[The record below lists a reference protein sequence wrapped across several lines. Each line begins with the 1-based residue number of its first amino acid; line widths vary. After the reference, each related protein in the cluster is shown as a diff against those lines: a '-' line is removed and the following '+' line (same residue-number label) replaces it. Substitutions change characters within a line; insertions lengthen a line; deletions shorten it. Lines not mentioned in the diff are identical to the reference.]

1 MWEMISEMATNRLW
15 IYTALVGSLFGL
27 ASSTYFKSTRIGLWL
42 YAKFDMILDYL
53 VERWGLTWLEQP
65 TDAWRKKYPYVKPKY
80 EPMLDGYSWELK
92 LRDRNGRAK
101 YCTGYESFPRNF
113 KKLIYELDDLFDSEI
128 DF

>member
-27 ASSTYFKSTRIGLWL
+27 AFSTYFKSTRIGLWM

-65 TDAWRKKYPYVKPKY
+65 TDAWRKKI
-80 EPMLDGYSWELK
+80 DELEK
-92 LRDRNGRAK
+92 RI
-101 YCTGYESFPRNF
+101 
-113 KKLIYELDDLFDSEI
+113 KKLEKK
-128 DF
+128 